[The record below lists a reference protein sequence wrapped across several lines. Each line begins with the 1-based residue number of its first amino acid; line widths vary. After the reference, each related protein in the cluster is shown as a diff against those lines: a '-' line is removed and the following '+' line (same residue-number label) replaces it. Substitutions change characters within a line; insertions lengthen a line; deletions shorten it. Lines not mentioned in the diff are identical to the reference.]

1 MLLVKSIGVCATL
14 GSDLNF
20 PLFGPKDYVKSK
32 SISCS
37 VGQTLGSKFGHA
49 GFKFRLWGLPWWSSG
64 KESTFQGL
72 PWWFSGKESTMPMQE
87 TWVGFLIRED
97 LTCHGAAKRMCHSYR
112 ARALEPGNRNY

>member
-37 VGQTLGSKFGHA
+37 VVSYSLQLHGLILPDSSVHRILQTRILEWVAISFSRGS
-49 GFKFRLWGLPWWSSG
+49 S
-64 KESTFQGL
+64 Q
-72 PWWFSGKESTMPMQE
+72 PM
-87 TWVGFLIRED
+87 D
-97 LTCHGAAKRMCHSYR
+97 
-112 ARALEPGNRNY
+112 